1 MGGYF
6 KDGRLQSY
14 NELVIDTRPYA
25 QALPDSLAGF
35 FVLPKSSG
43 EQRRVAK
50 DQHVCLICGSNR
62 SNSRWATCDL
72 LLTQ

>member
-1 MGGYF
+1 MLSRDRLATARGVH
-6 KDGRLQSY
+6 DTSHGRTY

-50 DQHVCLICGSNR
+50 DQHV
-62 SNSRWATCDL
+62 
-72 LLTQ
+72 